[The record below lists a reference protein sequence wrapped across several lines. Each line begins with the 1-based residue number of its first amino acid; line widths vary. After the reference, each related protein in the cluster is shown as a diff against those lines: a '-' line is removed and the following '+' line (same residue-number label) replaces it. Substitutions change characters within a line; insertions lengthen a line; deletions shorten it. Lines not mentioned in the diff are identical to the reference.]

1 MELMH
6 FAPPILGHHG
16 SALAFKVMNTPL
28 VDFPTDKNALPDAE
42 NSRKSSLIYPLDNYI
57 NLFLIQSFYV
67 NLGAVS
73 CLQFLEHLIKN

>member
-6 FAPPILGHHG
+6 FTPLILGHHG
-16 SALAFKVMNTPL
+16 PALTFKVMNML
-28 VDFPTDKNALPDAE
+28 LADFPTDKNAIPDE

-73 CLQFLEHLIKN
+73 CLQFLEHLIKK